1 MVPMEVCS
9 KVTVFMESLSEGNG
23 VVLECLQE
31 RKFLKSFGKFANQ

>member
-1 MVPMEVCS
+1 MVPKQVCS
-9 KVTVFMESLSEGNG
+9 EETVFVESLSEGNG